1 MLSALASWFK
11 SIFEQLATWLID
23 VVFMVFGWLWDAL
36 VLLLD
41 SLGLADQ
48 IRTSATAFDSIP
60 DSVWYF
66 MNFFQI
72 QFGLGIVIVSYLIRF
87 MIRRIPVIG

>member
-23 VVFMVFGWLWDAL
+23 VIFMIFGWLWDAL
-36 VLLLD
+36 MFLLD
-41 SLGLADQ
+41 SLGLPEQ
-48 IRTSATAFDSIP
+48 IRTSATAFDAIP

-66 MNFFQI
+66 MNIFQI
-72 QFGLGIVIVSYLIRF
+72 QFGLGLIIVAYLIRF